1 MPEAMVDRD
10 VVPGTAP
17 ASLAEDEVLAVRDLS
32 IAFRT
37 PVGDLPAVRDVSFN
51 LRRGETLALVG
62 ESGSGKSVTSLGILR
77 LTPRA
82 PFCHITG
89 QVLLRG
95 HDGRVRDL
103 VSLPEEEMRDVRGRD
118 AAMVFQEPM
127 TSLNPVHRVGDQIAE
142 AIRFHEGLGRR
153 AALDKAAAL
162 LELVGIPDPRRRL
175 SSYPHE
181 LSGGMRQRVMIAI
194 ALSCEPQLLIA
205 DEPTTALDVT
215 IQAQILDL
223 LRRLQERT
231 RMAVIFI
238 THNLGV
244 VAEIADRVMVMYSGR
259 VVEQAPVRPLFGAPL
274 MPYTRGLLRSVPRLD
289 MAGIGRERLAAIPGA
304 VPDPLAPP
312 PGCSFAPRCDH
323 FEPGHCDAAVPRLER
338 AAPEHM
344 VRCVRWSELAGGA
357 I

>member
-1 MPEAMVDRD
+1 MQDEED
-10 VVPGTAP
+10 V
-17 ASLAEDEVLAVRDLS
+17 LDVRNLGIS
-32 IAFRT
+32 FRT
-37 PVGDLPAVRDVSFN
+37 PAGEIPAVRDVSFRI
-51 LRRGETLALVG
+51 RRGETLALVG

-77 LTPRA
+77 LTPKP
-82 PFCHITG
+82 PFCSITG

-95 HDGRVRDL
+95 RDGTVRDL
-103 VSLPEEEMRDVRGRD
+103 ASLPEDEMRDVRGRD

-142 AIRFHEGLGRR
+142 SIRFHEGLSRR
-153 AALDKAAAL
+153 AALDKAAGL
-162 LELVGIPDPRRRL
+162 LDLVGIPDPRRRL
-175 SSYPHE
+175 GAYPHE
-181 LSGGMRQRVMIAI
+181 LSGGMRQRVMIAM
-194 ALSCEPQLLIA
+194 ALACEPRLLIA

-259 VVEQAPVRPLFGAPL
+259 VVEQAAVRPLFRSPL

-289 MAGIGRERLAAIPGA
+289 FAGLGREPLAAIPGT
-304 VPDPLAPP
+304 VPDPLEPP
-312 PGCSFAPRCDH
+312 PGCSFGPRCGG
-323 FEPGHCDAAVPRLER
+323 FLPGTCDAAVPPLEEAR
-338 AAPEHM
+338 PGHQ
-344 VRCVRWSELAGGA
+344 VRCVRWSALTGEAA
-357 I
+357 

>member
-1 MPEAMVDRD
+1 MPGPAME
-10 VVPGTAP
+10 
-17 ASLAEDEVLAVRDLS
+17 EDEILAVRDLS
-32 IAFRT
+32 VAFHT
-37 PVGDLPAVRDVSFN
+37 PVGPVPAVQGVSFA

-62 ESGSGKSVTSLGILR
+62 ESGSGKSVTSLAMLR

-82 PFCHITG
+82 PFCRIG
-89 QVLLRG
+89 GSVLLRG
-95 HDGRVRDL
+95 ADGRVRDL
-103 VSLPEEEMRDVRGRD
+103 VTLPEAEMRDVRGRD

-153 AALDKAAAL
+153 AALDRAADL

-175 SSYPHE
+175 ASYPHE
-181 LSGGMRQRVMIAI
+181 LSGGMRQRVMIAM
-194 ALSCEPQLLIA
+194 ALSCEPTLLIA

-215 IQAQILDL
+215 IQAQILEL

-244 VAEIADRVMVMYSGR
+244 VAEIADRVMVMYAGR
-259 VVEQAPVRPLFGAPL
+259 VVEQAPVGPLFGAPL

-289 MAGIGRERLAAIPGA
+289 RAGLGAGLGTERLEAIPGT
-304 VPDPLAPP
+304 VPDPLNPP
-312 PGCSFAPRCDH
+312 PGCGFAPRCGG
-323 FEPGHCDAAVPRLER
+323 FAPGLCDAAVPPLDH
-338 AAPEHM
+338 AAPDHR
-344 VRCVRWSELAGGA
+344 VRCIRWPELTGA
-357 I
+357 AA